1 MGDLYSFQRT
11 VILFVRAPHV
21 GVFACKD
28 NKGMLQALLCTTLS
42 VNCFRCISVT
52 RALGVPQ

>member
-11 VILFVRAPHV
+11 VILLVPAPHV

-28 NKGMLQALLCTTLS
+28 NKGKLHALLCTTLS
-42 VNCFRCISVT
+42 VSCFRCITVT
-52 RALGVPQ
+52 RALDVPK